1 MNVIG
6 RNYNIRVGKTM
17 LIIGLYICLMFSVSP
32 VLAQSGVSKDM
43 DSIGSIYNMR
53 YEMPKRFNDLNTVQ
67 AWVLGNTNIM
77 HGGVYWVFESKD
89 KECKVLYRLWPSEAS
104 EKDYQIDTYL
114 GLIYGTGDALREKYL
129 ITLSQKDAQRHFN
142 ADSVY
147 LYHVPTAEPKK
158 HDEKFID
165 CIQMLI
171 FKQSRSVVELV
182 WYFTEKGRTNKKR
195 YMKQISKRIWF
206 NDGKAENYI
215 QMRQEGEDWLRRYLK
230 EHPIDRSGL

>member
-1 MNVIG
+1 MNFMG
-6 RNYNIRVGKTM
+6 RNYNIRVGKTI

-32 VLAQSGVSKDM
+32 VLAQSGVSKDIG
-43 DSIGSIYNMR
+43 SIGSIYNMR

-67 AWVLGNTNIM
+67 AWTPVSNDGRYGWI
-77 HGGVYWVFESKD
+77 YWVFESKD
-89 KECKVLYRLWPSEAS
+89 KECKVLYRLLPSDDSDINYRIDNGLEA
-104 EKDYQIDTYL
+104 
-114 GLIYGTGDALREKYL
+114 IYGTDDALREKYL

-171 FKQSRSVVELV
+171 FKQSRSVAELV

-206 NDGKAENYI
+206 NDGEAENYI
-215 QMRQEGEDWLRRYLK
+215 QVRQGEDWLRRYLK
-230 EHPIDRSGL
+230 EHPVDWSTL

>member
-6 RNYNIRVGKTM
+6 RNYNIRVGKTL
-17 LIIGLYICLMFSVSP
+17 LIIGLYICLMFSISP

-53 YEMPKRFNDLNTVQ
+53 YKMPKRFNDLNTVQ
-67 AWVLGNTNIM
+67 AWTPVSNDGRYGWI
-77 HGGVYWVFESKD
+77 YWAFESKD
-89 KECKVLYRLWPSEAS
+89 KECKVLYRLLPSDDSDINYRIDNGLEA
-104 EKDYQIDTYL
+104 
-114 GLIYGTGDALREKYL
+114 IYGTDDALREKYL

-142 ADSVY
+142 ADSVF
-147 LYHVPTAEPKK
+147 LYDVPTAEPKK

>member
-1 MNVIG
+1 MNVMG
-6 RNYNIRVGKTM
+6 RNHNIGVGKTM
-17 LIIGLYICLMFSVSP
+17 LIIGLYICLMFSISP

-67 AWVLGNTNIM
+67 AWTPVSNDGRYGWI
-77 HGGVYWVFESKD
+77 YWVFESKD
-89 KECKVLYRLWPSEAS
+89 KECKVLYRLLPSDDSDINYRIDNGLEA
-104 EKDYQIDTYL
+104 
-114 GLIYGTGDALREKYL
+114 IYGTGDALREKYL

-142 ADSVY
+142 ADSVF

-182 WYFTEKGRTNKKR
+182 
-195 YMKQISKRIWF
+195 
-206 NDGKAENYI
+206 
-215 QMRQEGEDWLRRYLK
+215 
-230 EHPIDRSGL
+230 